1 MSIENPSQPEKGSP
15 QEVKK
20 ALEELII
27 AINGEKKGK
36 EIIAYA
42 ADHKGES
49 LPLARRPKKIEKN
62 EPQKGVKEKRPM
74 DWDKFKKMNKEDARR
89 RALAYEDKDED
100 DF

>member
-27 AINGEKKGK
+27 AIKGEEEGKK
-36 EIIAYA
+36 IIANA
-42 ADHKGES
+42 AKERES
-49 LPLARRPKKIEKN
+49 LPPRRPKTIKN
-62 EPQKGVKEKRPM
+62 ELQKGVKEKRPM
-74 DWDKFKKMNKEDARR
+74 DWDKFKKMNEKDARR
-89 RALAYEDKDED
+89 RALAYKDDDKD